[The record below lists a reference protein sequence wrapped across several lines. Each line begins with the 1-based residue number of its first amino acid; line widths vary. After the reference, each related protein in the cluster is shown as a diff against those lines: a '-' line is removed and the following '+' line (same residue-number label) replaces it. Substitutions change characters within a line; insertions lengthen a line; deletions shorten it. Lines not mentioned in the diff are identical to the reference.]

1 MTLLDEAKGI
11 SSEIIAWRR
20 ELHKIPE
27 IGLILPQTAAFVKAR
42 LDEMGI
48 AYTTFERHSG
58 IVALIGK
65 TPGKTI
71 ALRADMDGL
80 RINEESD
87 LEYRSQNRE
96 GNTDEDW

>member
-48 AYTTFERHSG
+48 A
-58 IVALIGK
+58 
-65 TPGKTI
+65 
-71 ALRADMDGL
+71 
-80 RINEESD
+80 
-87 LEYRSQNRE
+87 
-96 GNTDEDW
+96 

>member
-1 MTLLDEAKGI
+1 MTALDEAKEI

-27 IGLILPQTAAFVKAR
+27 IGLVLPQTAAFVKAR
-42 LDEMGI
+42 LDEMDI
-48 AYTTFERHSG
+48 SYTTFERHSG

-65 TPGKTI
+65 TAGKTI

-80 RINEESD
+80 RINE
-87 LEYRSQNRE
+87 
-96 GNTDEDW
+96 